1 MYEIVKLIYLIIL
14 KLQKFYVNIKEIK
27 GNQKY
32 RSNITIREKILKFIT
47 LRIKL
52 NTFSLRCVIIGT
64 NEVKI
69 VEIALKTD
77 SRKVKPGD
85 TFIAIVNVVRDGH
98 DYIEQAIKNGAVKV
112 IVEHG
117 NYSVET
123 VVVENTREY
132 LKEYLYKN
140 YYPLIKD
147 MKLIGITGTNGKTT
161 TCLMIYQILK
171 MLKQNVAY
179 MGTVGFYYGDVKRK
193 MVNTT
198 PDVDVL
204 YSMLLEAKEAGVD
217 YFVMEVSSHALDKER
232 IYGLEFDEVAFTNLT
247 QDHLDYHKTLE
258 NYANAKRKLFT
269 KTRKNKI
276 AIINGD
282 DPHCQHF
289 ILPENNNII
298 ISKKAGD
305 LIIDEMR
312 FSHLGT
318 TFKFSFLD
326 KKYEA
331 VLNMV
336 GRYNIYNYL
345 IALLLVNKLGFE
357 IENILSLNEGLK
369 APSGR
374 MELIK
379 YGTNSIFVDYAHT
392 PDAVKNVL
400 VSAQEFKSGRIITII
415 GCGGNRDAL
424 KRPIMGKIAVE
435 NSDYVIF
442 TSDNPRKEEPE
453 AILNDIVT
461 DLSADNF
468 EVIVDRRKAIIKGM
482 AILEHND
489 ILMILGKGH
498 EDYQETKD
506 GRHHFSDQEEVS
518 KYIVEHPSI

>member
-1 MYEIVKLIYLIIL
+1 M
-14 KLQKFYVNIKEIK
+14 
-27 GNQKY
+27 
-32 RSNITIREKILKFIT
+32 
-47 LRIKL
+47 
-52 NTFSLRCVIIGT
+52 
-64 NEVKI
+64 
-69 VEIALKTD
+69 EIALKTD

-123 VVVENTREY
+123 VVVKNTREY
-132 LKEYLYKN
+132 LEEYLYKN

-171 MLKQNVAY
+171 MLKQNAAY
-179 MGTVGFYYGDVKRK
+179 MGTVGFYYKEVRRK

-298 ISKKAGD
+298 ISENTGD
-305 LIIDEMR
+305 VKIDEMS

-318 TFKFSFLD
+318 SFKFSYLD
-326 KKYEA
+326 KKYD
-331 VLNMV
+331 
-336 GRYNIYNYL
+336 
-345 IALLLVNKLGFE
+345 
-357 IENILSLNEGLK
+357 
-369 APSGR
+369 
-374 MELIK
+374 
-379 YGTNSIFVDYAHT
+379 TSI
-392 PDAVKNVL
+392 
-400 VSAQEFKSGRIITII
+400 
-415 GCGGNRDAL
+415 
-424 KRPIMGKIAVE
+424 
-435 NSDYVIF
+435 
-442 TSDNPRKEEPE
+442 
-453 AILNDIVT
+453 
-461 DLSADNF
+461 
-468 EVIVDRRKAIIKGM
+468 
-482 AILEHND
+482 
-489 ILMILGKGH
+489 
-498 EDYQETKD
+498 
-506 GRHHFSDQEEVS
+506 
-518 KYIVEHPSI
+518 